1 LRESIQQRQFEL
13 WLQPK
18 VNHLG
23 EISGFEALIRWPQ
36 LDEIIM
42 PDAFIPL
49 AERLGLIPAISR
61 QVLERAVELL
71 KDWRRVNASYSLAI
85 NLAGAELQDEEFFH
99 ELVMLSK
106 ESPWLVEKLELE
118 ITETHLTML
127 NPYVNKRLHELKQL
141 GYRLAIDDF
150 GTGHASLAQLIDIPA
165 DAIKLDKRFI
175 DKLTSDAQH
184 IKIVYTTLS
193 LAQSLNVELVAEG
206 VENELQYQY
215 LVDMGCQ
222 MMQGY
227 YFSRPRPAGEWLDHI
242 IAAEGQAINMMREP
256 ESALLVD

>member
-1 LRESIQQRQFEL
+1 
-13 WLQPK
+13 
-18 VNHLG
+18 
-23 EISGFEALIRWPQ
+23 
-36 LDEIIM
+36 
-42 PDAFIPL
+42 
-49 AERLGLIPAISR
+49 
-61 QVLERAVELL
+61 
-71 KDWRRVNASYSLAI
+71 
-85 NLAGAELQDEEFFH
+85 
-99 ELVMLSK
+99 MLSE

-193 LAQSLNVELVAEG
+193 LAKSLNVELVAEG

-227 YFSRPRPAGEWLDHI
+227 YFSRPRPAGEWLDRI
-242 IAAEGQAINMMREP
+242 TAAEGQVLNVMRET